1 MKGTM
6 VYVERGNRACDARI
20 KGTITVAAM
29 TASGQS
35 HLYIVELERQAEY
48 DKRKKDRVAVEIS
61 TEAERHAATRKKLSG
76 ERVKV
81 LVRLAYEGMEA
92 ERVERQLRDVGVSD
106 WTAIDGARACRIDVR
121 TLNGLTGDILVIA

>member
-6 VYVERGNRACDARI
+6 VYVERGNGACAERI

-29 TASGQS
+29 IASGQS

-76 ERVKV
+76 EGVKV
-81 LVRLAYEGMEA
+81 LVRLAYEGVEA

-106 WTAIDGARACRIDVR
+106 WTALDGVSACRIDVR
-121 TLNGLTGDILVIA
+121 TLNGLAGDILVIE